1 MSASVFKAGYLPGLN
16 DADVT
21 WHRLS
26 VGTGIPARTGTSLDI
41 NLDAQQAPWQVD
53 VPQLTTAQMTALA
66 QRVQHAS
73 RTHLKTMH
81 VSDIVRVLDRATAR
95 LLDPRDVYRQQL
107 ERLLPQATGF
117 DAEMVRLNL
126 NAYLQTFR
134 GLQLQRFVAEDFA
147 NPKVLDEFQP
157 RTQGGWTR
165 AFGPEL
171 LVHVWAGNVPAL
183 PMWSF
188 VSGLLVKAGSIG
200 KVASAEPVFATLF
213 ARLLAEVEPRWADC
227 FAVVWWPSSAAG
239 HDQNT
244 PLRQAQSNAENTGLN
259 AEEFASDQT
268 TFALADVV
276 LAYGGNEALSA
287 MQAHVP
293 VTTRFLPHGHKLS
306 FGMVSAAALS
316 VHKAPSVA
324 RQAALDVARYDQ
336 QGCYSPHVFYVQR
349 GAPVSPQDFAQHLAN
364 ALTGLQ
370 HKLPRRALSLEEAAQ
385 VGAWREAHEFAS
397 LHDDAQR
404 GTEKSSTGLSDT
416 PLNNSTQH
424 TPLHTVLGS
433 RTGHS
438 TVVFSDRPLPL
449 TAGPLNRHVL
459 VVAVDTLD
467 DVLPLIAPQRDYLQ
481 TVGLAAAPEELL
493 HLGSI
498 LGQAGV
504 TRICALGAMTSP
516 EAGWHH
522 DGRFSLLDL
531 VRMVDIEAS
540 TEREAERFT
549 SYEV

>member
-1 MSASVFKAGYLPGLN
+1 MSAPVFKAGYLPGLN
-16 DADVT
+16 HADVA

-26 VGTGIPARTGTSLDI
+26 LGTAD
-41 NLDAQQAPWQVD
+41 APWQVD
-53 VPQLTTAQMTALA
+53 VPQLSTVQMTALA
-66 QRVQHAS
+66 QRVQQAS
-73 RTHLKTMH
+73 RTHLKTIP
-81 VSDIVRVLDRATAR
+81 VSDIVRVLDRTTAR
-95 LLDPRDVYRQQL
+95 LLDPHDVYRQQL

-126 NAYLQTFR
+126 HAYLQTFR

-165 AFGPEL
+165 ALGPEL

-188 VSGLLVKAGSIG
+188 VSGLLVKAGSMG

-227 FAVVWWPSSAAG
+227 FAVVWWPSGAA
-239 HDQNT
+239 HERT
-244 PLRQAQSNAENTGLN
+244 A
-259 AEEFASDQT
+259 
-268 TFALADVV
+268 FALADVV
-276 LAYGGNEALSA
+276 LAYGGNAALQA
-287 MQAHVP
+287 MQANVP

-316 VHKAPSVA
+316 VRKGPGVA
-324 RQAALDVARYDQ
+324 RQAALDVVRYDQ

-349 GAPVSPQDFAQHLAN
+349 GAPVSPQDFAQHLAQEL
-364 ALTGLQ
+364 AGLQ
-370 HKLPRRALSLEEAAQ
+370 HKLPRRVLSLEEAAQ

-397 LHDDAQR
+397 LNDD
-404 GTEKSSTGLSDT
+404 
-416 PLNNSTQH
+416 STQ
-424 TPLHTVLGS
+424 LSG
-433 RTGHS
+433 TGHS
-438 TVVFSDRPLPL
+438 TSTVVYSDRHQPL
-449 TAGPLNRHVL
+449 TAGPLNRNVW

-467 DVLPLIAPQRDYLQ
+467 EVLPLIAPQRDDLQ

-493 HLGSI
+493 HLGEC

>member
-1 MSASVFKAGYLPGLN
+1 MSTPVFKAGYLPGLN

-26 VGTGIPARTGTSLDI
+26 VGTS
-41 NLDAQQAPWQVD
+41 QAPLWVD
-53 VPQLTTAQMTALA
+53 VPRLSTAQMTALA

-73 RTHLKTMH
+73 RTHLKPMS
-81 VSDIVRVLDRATAR
+81 VSAIVRVLDKATAR
-95 LLDPRDVYRQQL
+95 LLDSRDVYRQQL

-117 DAEMVRLNL
+117 NAEMVRLNL

-171 LVHVWAGNVPAL
+171 LVHVWAGNVPGL

-213 ARLLAEVEPRWADC
+213 AKLLAEIEPRWADC
-227 FAVVWWPSSAAG
+227 FAVVWWPGRVAMPPQG
-239 HDQNT
+239 
-244 PLRQAQSNAENTGLN
+244 NAESVPGSD
-259 AEEFASDQT
+259 EVFAT
-268 TFALADVV
+268 ERTVFRLADVV
-276 LAYGGNEALSA
+276 LAYGSNEALQA

-293 VTTRFLPHGHKLS
+293 VITRFLPHGHKLS

-316 VHKAPSVA
+316 VHKGPKVA
-324 RQAALDVARYDQ
+324 REAALDVARYDQ

-349 GAPVSPQDFAQHLAN
+349 GSPVGPQDFAHQLAN
-364 ALTGLQ
+364 ELTGLQ
-370 HKLPRRALSLEEAAQ
+370 HKLPRRVLSLEEAAQ
-385 VGAWREAHEFAS
+385 VGAWCEAHEFAS
-397 LHDDAQR
+397 LRDD
-404 GTEKSSTGLSDT
+404 TWPT
-416 PLNNSTQH
+416 
-424 TPLHTVLGS
+424 HTVLGT
-433 RTGHS
+433 RDDDGAS
-438 TVVFSDRPLPL
+438 TVVYSDRAVPLS
-449 TAGPLNRHVL
+449 AGPLNRHVL

-467 DVLPLIAPQRDYLQ
+467 DVMPLIAPQRDYLQ
-481 TVGLAAAPEELL
+481 TVGLAVAPEELL
-493 HLGSI
+493 HLGHR

-504 TRICALGAMTSP
+504 TRICALGAMTAP

-531 VRMVDIEAS
+531 VRMVDIESSA
-540 TEREAERFT
+540 EREAESFT

>member
-1 MSASVFKAGYLPGLN
+1 MSAPVFKAGYLPGLN

-26 VGTGIPARTGTSLDI
+26 VGTA
-41 NLDAQQAPWQVD
+41 QAPLLVD
-53 VPQLTTAQMTALA
+53 VPQLSTAQMTALA

-73 RTHLKTMH
+73 QTHLKTMS
-81 VSDIVRVLDRATAR
+81 VSDIVRVLDKVTER
-95 LLDPRDVYRQQL
+95 LLDSRDVYRQQL

-165 AFGPEL
+165 ALGPEL

-188 VSGLLVKAGSIG
+188 VSGLLVKAGSMG

-227 FAVVWWPSSAAG
+227 FAVVWWPSGEAHERTA
-239 HDQNT
+239 
-244 PLRQAQSNAENTGLN
+244 
-259 AEEFASDQT
+259 
-268 TFALADVV
+268 FALADVV
-276 LAYGGNEALSA
+276 LAYGGNAALQA
-287 MQAHVP
+287 MQANVP

-316 VHKAPSVA
+316 VRKGPGVA
-324 RQAALDVARYDQ
+324 RLAALDVVRYDQ

-349 GAPVSPQDFAQHLAN
+349 GAPVSPQDFAQHLAQEL
-364 ALTGLQ
+364 AGLQ

-397 LHDDAQR
+397 LNDD
-404 GTEKSSTGLSDT
+404 
-416 PLNNSTQH
+416 STQ
-424 TPLHTVLGS
+424 LSG
-433 RTGHS
+433 TGHS
-438 TVVFSDRPLPL
+438 TSTVVYSDRPQPL
-449 TAGPLNRHVL
+449 TAGPLNRNVW

-467 DVLPLIAPQRDYLQ
+467 EVLPLIAPQRDDLQ

-493 HLGSI
+493 HLGEC